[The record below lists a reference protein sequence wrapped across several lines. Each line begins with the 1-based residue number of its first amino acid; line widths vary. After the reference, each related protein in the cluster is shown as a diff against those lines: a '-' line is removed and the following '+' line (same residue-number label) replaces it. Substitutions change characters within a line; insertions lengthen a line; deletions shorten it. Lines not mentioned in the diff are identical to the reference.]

1 MILVVLDWSLIDLGL
16 TFSKASNELVAVK
29 LLATAE
35 IPHLIKLFNLLRLLV
50 HSAGFTCPY
59 SQVVFFSSLSKNR
72 NLVIQIHHISIS
84 VSKHTGGS
92 NDFQIGVGCASML
105 IKYHQG
111 LQHVDHFS
119 YRHHPLTT
127 LKLDDVIK
135 GKMCLESIDDGPI
148 NGCAPCEF

>member
-1 MILVVLDWSLIDLGL
+1 MAGRFWVCYNTAGQLAIFLESSTSVNVVL
-16 TFSKASNELVAVK
+16 EAVV
-29 LLATAE
+29 
-35 IPHLIKLFNLLRLLV
+35 IRLRML
-50 HSAGFTCPY
+50 
-59 SQVVFFSSLSKNR
+59 
-72 NLVIQIHHISIS
+72 
-84 VSKHTGGS
+84 
-92 NDFQIGVGCASML
+92 IGVGCASML